1 MLILIGVTVFVG
13 AFVVTVIASAGRRS
27 GLLDL
32 GSVSTQWLAEHRE
45 YRGWRAIAMT
55 QPVADPVVPFA
66 CPDCLSDQIK
76 GPDQPGKGLC
86 VLALPEVRRR
96 VESRAPARPDRGR
109 GIASATPQRSN
120 NSDYWHNK

>member
-45 YRGWRAIAMT
+45 YEHEGRWR
-55 QPVADPVVPFA
+55 
-66 CPDCLSDQIK
+66 
-76 GPDQPGKGLC
+76 
-86 VLALPEVRRR
+86 
-96 VESRAPARPDRGR
+96 
-109 GIASATPQRSN
+109 
-120 NSDYWHNK
+120 